1 MASWVPLKAGETL
14 DLQGIKGYKRQNDQ
28 NASWGFSNCQGQIPC
43 KHFKTNA
50 GSPECFQK
58 LMELY
63 EKGTVPPMAQPGP
76 DGPRV
81 LQMGFRDG
89 TVAPPKFSDS
99 TVWCTEIPYKKI
111 LTNKILADSESLLSF
126 RI

>member
-1 MASWVPLKAGETL
+1 MASWVRSKAG
-14 DLQGIKGYKRQNDQ
+14 YKLCFQYFGRFGRQI
-28 NASWGFSNCQGQIPC
+28 ASIS
-43 KHFKTNA
+43 KLA

-63 EKGTVPPMAQPGP
+63 EKGAVPPMAQPGP

-89 TVAPPKFSDS
+89 T
-99 TVWCTEIPYKKI
+99 
-111 LTNKILADSESLLSF
+111 SLLMLSQHRIF
-126 RI
+126 RQHRGALKFLTDS

>member
-1 MASWVPLKAGETL
+1 MASWVPLKAGSGYTRPARHKSY
-14 DLQGIKGYKRQNDQ
+14 IKGKMIKMQ
-28 NASWGFSNCQGQIPC
+28 AGGFPIARQIPS
-43 KHFKTNA
+43 KHFKFLA

-63 EKGTVPPMAQPGP
+63 EKGAVPPMAQPGP

-89 TVAPPKFSDS
+89 TSQH
-99 TVWCTEIPYKKI
+99 EI
-111 LTNKILADSESLLSF
+111 F
-126 RI
+126 RQHGMVH

>member
-1 MASWVPLKAGETL
+1 MLKMQAG
-14 DLQGIKGYKRQNDQ
+14 GFPIARQIH
-28 NASWGFSNCQGQIPC
+28 S
-43 KHFKTNA
+43 KHFKIFA

-63 EKGTVPPMAQPGP
+63 EKGAVPPMAQPGP

-89 TVAPPKFSDS
+89 TSPAPR
-99 TVWCTEIPYKKI
+99 CTEIPYKKI
-111 LTNKILADSESLLSF
+111 LTKKSLQIPNLCYASEFDSDTRLF
-126 RI
+126 P

>member
-1 MASWVPLKAGETL
+1 MASWVRSKAG
-14 DLQGIKGYKRQNDQ
+14 YKLCFQL
-28 NASWGFSNCQGQIPC
+28 FCQVWQELLPSIS
-43 KHFKTNA
+43 KLA

-63 EKGTVPPMAQPGP
+63 EKGAVPPMAQPGP

-89 TVAPPKFSDS
+89 TSLLMLSQHRIF
-99 TVWCTEIPYKKI
+99 I
-111 LTNKILADSESLLSF
+111 LTNSLQIPDLC
-126 RI
+126 